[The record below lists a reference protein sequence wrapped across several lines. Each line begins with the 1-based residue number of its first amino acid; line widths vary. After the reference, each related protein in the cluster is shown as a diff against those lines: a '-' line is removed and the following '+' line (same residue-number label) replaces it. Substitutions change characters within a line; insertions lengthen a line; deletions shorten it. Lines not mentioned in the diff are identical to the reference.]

1 MKGWTAKV
9 RKNWQMNNRSRARMR
24 AGSKEAPGIIV
35 VGDNLG
41 QVDILLKTLV
51 EILLNQLLF

>member
-1 MKGWTAKV
+1 
-9 RKNWQMNNRSRARMR
+9 MNNRSRARMR

-51 EILLNQLLF
+51 EILLNPLLF